1 MISEVAKKKALGLVG
16 LGLRGRMAVVGV
28 AQARDAAKHGKLKV
42 ALVANDASKNS
53 LDKITGLL
61 AAHDVPVIN
70 ELTAA
75 ELGGM
80 SGRESVAVIGV
91 TDRGLAKGI
100 LDAIPSTDGVTGKDV
115 RPVRPP
121 NRRGSRR

>member
-1 MISEVAKKKALGLVG
+1 MINEVAKKKALGLVG

-100 LDAIPSTDGVTGKDV
+100 LDAIPAVGGIRGKPV

>member
-1 MISEVAKKKALGLVG
+1 MVSEVAKKKALGLVG

-100 LDAIPSTDGVTGKDV
+100 LDAIPAVGGITGKAV

>member
-28 AQARDAAKHGKLKV
+28 SQARDAAKHGKLKV

-53 LDKITGLL
+53 LDKIIGLL

-100 LDAIPSTDGVTGKDV
+100 LDAIPAVGGITGKAV
-115 RPVRPP
+115 RPVQIGRAHV
-121 NRRGSRR
+121 

>member
-42 ALVANDASKNS
+42 ALVASDASKNS
-53 LDKITGLL
+53 LDKITGLFK
-61 AAHDVPVIN
+61 AHGVPMIVD
-70 ELTAA
+70 LSAS

-80 SGRESVAVIGV
+80 TGREAVAVIGV

-100 LDAIPSTDGVTGKDV
+100 LDAIPSADGVTGKDV

>member
-1 MISEVAKKKALGLVG
+1 MISDVAKKKALGLVG

-42 ALVANDASKNS
+42 ALVATDASKNS
-53 LDKITGLL
+53 LDKITGLFS
-61 AAHDVPVIN
+61 AHGVLVIN
-70 ELTAA
+70 DLSAA

-80 SGRESVAVIGV
+80 SGRESVAVIGI

-100 LDAIPSTDGVTGKDV
+100 LDAIPAVGGVTGKDV
-115 RPVRPP
+115 RPVRPS

>member
-1 MISEVAKKKALGLVG
+1 MITEVAKKKALGLVG

-42 ALVANDASKNS
+42 ALVASDASKNS

-61 AAHDVPVIN
+61 SAHGVPVISG
-70 ELTAA
+70 LSAA

-80 SGRESVAVIGV
+80 TGREAVAVIGV

-100 LDAIPSTDGVTGKDV
+100 LDAIPAVAEVSGRDV

>member
-16 LGLRGRMAVVGV
+16 LGLRGRLAVVGV

-42 ALVANDASKNS
+42 ALVASDASKNS
-53 LDKITGLL
+53 LDKISGLFS
-61 AAHDVPVIN
+61 AHGVPVIAG
-70 ELTAA
+70 LSAA

-80 SGRESVAVIGV
+80 ASREAVAVIGI